1 MTCSFSL
8 FALGLGWILWC
19 TLHSVLIAHAVSRRI
34 QAALGEY
41 QFHFR
46 LLYNLVAVLTLAVMM
61 AATATLRGEIVFSW
75 SGPWLAVRLIMIG
88 LSLWL
93 FRDGAKQYD
102 LGYMLGVR
110 QIRQRRQ
117 QALLS
122 ADAHFSRKGSLG
134 VVRHPWYLG
143 SLLFL
148 WSILSAYHQSSVVAA
163 AVLTMYLIV
172 GAWLEERKL
181 VVEYGE
187 KYRSYQQEVS
197 MLIPV
202 KWLKKKLTG
211 SRR

>member
-8 FALGLGWILWC
+8 FALALGWILWC
-19 TLHSVLIAHAVSRRI
+19 TLHSVLISLTVSRRI
-34 QAALGEY
+34 QAVLGAY

-46 LLYNLVAVLTLAVMM
+46 LLYNMVAVLTLAVMM
-61 AATATLRGEIVFSW
+61 AATATLRGEVVFSW
-75 SGPWLAVRLIMIG
+75 GGAWQAVRLIMIG

-93 FRDGAKQYD
+93 FRDGAKHYD

-117 QALLS
+117 QSLLS
-122 ADAHFSRKGSLG
+122 ADAHFSRKGALG
-134 VVRHPWYLG
+134 VTRHPWYLG

-148 WSILSAYHQSSVVAA
+148 WSVLPVYHQSSVVAA
-163 AVLTMYLIV
+163 TVLSVYLIV
-172 GAWLEERKL
+172 GTWLEERKL
-181 VVEYGE
+181 VAEYGE
-187 KYRSYQQEVS
+187 RYRGYQREVS

-211 SRR
+211 SR